1 MATDPIPSAA
11 PALAKLIQELNKLP
25 GIGPKSAQ
33 RLAFHIIRL
42 PASEAE
48 ELSHA
53 INIVKTNITL
63 CDQCQNLT
71 EATPCNIC
79 ANTHRNAT
87 QLCVVEDPMDVLALE
102 RTRSYQGQYHVLH
115 G

>member
-42 PASEAE
+42 PEAEAE
-48 ELSHA
+48 ELSRA
-53 INIVKTNITL
+53 ISIVKTNITL

-71 EATPCNIC
+71 EASPCTIC
-79 ANTHRNAT
+79 ANTNRNT
-87 QLCVVEDPMDVLALE
+87 CLLYTSPSPRD
-102 RTRSYQGQYHVLH
+102 RG
-115 G
+115 